1 MIKTNRVILAAAL
14 SLAAISA
21 ATAATKPS
29 SVFEFDTVNKSS
41 VFSVTAKGWSDPA
54 FGDAGWTHSGGWG
67 KVTVKKGQTVTIT
80 AIADNKSVHPGS
92 TVWYRGADDTADDAY
107 VNDHFY
113 QQNANIFK
121 SKASDDSAAPG
132 ADGKPVSIGNIVMK
146 YVTHGF
152 DLDKNAV
159 VDENGAADS
168 EKITALKGKKDSVP
182 GKLTLSFKARYDGT
196 YMFVVGGFNPNSSYV
211 ATTGADG
218 KTLKESVKVSLSVN

>member
-21 ATAATKPS
+21 TAATKPS
-29 SVFEFDTVNKSS
+29 SVFAFDNVNNNSI
-41 VFSVTAKGWSDPA
+41 FSVTAKGWSDPA

-80 AIADNKSVHPGS
+80 AIADNKSIHPGA
-92 TVWYRGADDTADDAY
+92 TVWYRGTDDTADDAY

-121 SKASDDSAAPG
+121 SKATDDTAPLG

-146 YVTHGF
+146 YVAHGF
-152 DLDKNAV
+152 DLDNNKV
-159 VDENGAADS
+159 VDENGALDL
-168 EKITALKGKKDSVP
+168 EKITTLKGKKDGVP
-182 GKLTLSFKARYDGT
+182 GKFTLSFKARFDGT
-196 YMFVVGGFNPNSSYV
+196 YMFVVGAFNPNTGYV
-211 ATTGADG
+211 AATGADG
-218 KTLKESVKVSLSVN
+218 KTVKESVKVSTSIK